1 MATHMK
7 TTALLKARPGKEGE
21 LIALLRS
28 LANHSRSEPGN
39 LRWDLWQD
47 QHDETTF
54 IIDELYRDIDSAQ
67 AHRATPHFR
76 NLHPGSMNSLPA
88 RPSRRTLWMWSHS
101 AGPTAGFASS
111 DPSM

>member
-76 NLHPGSMNSLPA
+76 NYASRINELATRTAVTS
-88 RPSRRTLWMWSHS
+88 RPLDVVS
-101 AGPTAGFASS
+101 
-111 DPSM
+111 